1 MTIERITSENYQD
14 FCDMLY
20 WRAKGVEEKA
30 PIEAVPDELNDDN
43 LYVYA
48 ARVDGRFVGWISLC
62 YLPKVSR
69 VKKGYVYVD
78 ELWTAEKYRNRGI
91 AKALMAKADELK
103 TTLNATGI
111 RLYVN
116 TKNPIAQ
123 HLYTACGFT
132 GDDTAIFMEK
142 E

>member
-20 WRAKGVEEKA
+20 WRAMGKEEKA
-30 PIEAVPDELNDDN
+30 PLEDVPDELNDRN

-48 ARVDGRFVGWISLC
+48 AREESRFVGWISLT

-78 ELWTAEKYRNRGI
+78 ELWVAEKYRNRGI
-91 AKALMAKADELK
+91 AKALMAKADEMK
-103 TTLNATGI
+103 TKLDATGI

-116 TKNPIAQ
+116 ENNPIA
-123 HLYTACGFT
+123 HNLYTACGFS
-132 GDDTAIFMEK
+132 GEDKAYFMEK
-142 E
+142 